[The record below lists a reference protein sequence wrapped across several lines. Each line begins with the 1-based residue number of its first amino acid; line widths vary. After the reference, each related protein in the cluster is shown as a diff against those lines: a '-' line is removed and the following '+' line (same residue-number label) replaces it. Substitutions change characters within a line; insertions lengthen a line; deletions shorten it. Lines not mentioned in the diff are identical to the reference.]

1 MLSALALL
9 VAASGLSDPMHIVT
23 LRQDVLAST
32 QPLDLRV
39 HPPLPAIGSALAA
52 PVSSDGTFFG
62 AAGTNPLQFVFPAD
76 RNGDGKDELV
86 VMQRKAAKSGDYFRV
101 VLYAPPKTVDG
112 TVGSAIASSKGKS
125 AGNAVGPNRVL
136 LAGAIDPDGDGK
148 DAMFLV
154 REAVDGTQFL
164 EIRAMPAKKNK
175 KVGGVIVSDASFGSA
190 SDTNVFGCGAD
201 VDGDGADELV
211 VIRRSLGQPDR
222 LLVFEPPTSVLGETG
237 DPIASD
243 LDITPSG
250 PNGSTNLAFG
260 RLDREGDGIEE
271 LMLLQSAPLAGRS
284 LHVFSAPAIPAGEIG
299 APLFS
304 ATDITPLGATLVA
317 VHAFGLNGYVAPPP
331 PSPPAN
337 LSGSYT
343 ASYTHLTNGELES
356 LPIVTALN
364 GSQSG
369 TQLSILLP
377 NFNPLSGKYKQSA
390 LTLDWPAT
398 PVGLNV
404 LATGAAYSL
413 TYGQGTASIQNGK
426 VVIEGIYGG
435 KKFPPG
441 GGMQTVT
448 GGVYR
453 FVRQ

>member
-1 MLSALALL
+1 MLSAFALL
-9 VAASGLSDPMHIVT
+9 VAASGLSDPMHVVT

-39 HPPLPAIGSALAA
+39 HPPLSATGSALDA

-101 VLYAPPKTVDG
+101 VMYAPPKTLDG
-112 TVGSAIASSKGKS
+112 SVGSAIASSKGKS
-125 AGNAVGPNRVL
+125 AGNAVGVNRVL
-136 LAGAIDPDGDGK
+136 LAGALDPDGDGK
-148 DAMFLV
+148 DALFLV
-154 REAVDGTQFL
+154 REALDGTQFL
-164 EIRAMPAKKNK
+164 EIRALPAKKNK
-175 KVGGVIVSDASFGSA
+175 KVGGVIVSDLSFGSA
-190 SDTNVFGCGAD
+190 ADSNVLGCGAD
-201 VDGDGADELV
+201 VDGDGNDELV
-211 VIRRSLGQPDR
+211 VVRRSMGQPDR
-222 LLVFEPPTSVLGETG
+222 LLVFEPPTAALGETG

-243 LDITPSG
+243 LDVTSSG
-250 PNGSTNLAFG
+250 LTNLALG
-260 RLDREGDGIEE
+260 RIDREGDGTDE
-271 LMLLQSAPLAGRS
+271 LMLLQSALLAGRS
-284 LHVFSAPAIPAGEIG
+284 LQVFSAPAIPAGDIG

-304 ATDITPLGATLVA
+304 ASDITPLGATLVA
-317 VHAFGLNGYVAPPP
+317 VHAFGLNGYVQPPP
-331 PSPPAN
+331 PAPPAN

-343 ASYTHLTNGELES
+343 ASYTHLVNGELES

-377 NFNPLSGKYKQSA
+377 NFNPLGGKYTQSA
-390 LTLDWPAT
+390 LTVDWPAT

-404 LATGAAYSL
+404 LTTGAAYSL
-413 TYGQGTASIQNGK
+413 TYGQGTVSIQNGK

-448 GGVYR
+448 GGVVR